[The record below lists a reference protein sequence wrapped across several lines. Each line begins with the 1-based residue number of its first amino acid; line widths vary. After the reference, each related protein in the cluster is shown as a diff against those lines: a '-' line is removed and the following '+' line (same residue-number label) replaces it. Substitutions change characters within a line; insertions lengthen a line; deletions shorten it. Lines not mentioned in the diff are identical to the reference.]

1 MDSSTRPLPP
11 LATLRPFEAAARLES
26 FTRAAAELHL
36 TQAAISRQIRLLEE
50 DLGVTLFERRH
61 RRVFLTRE
69 GREFGRTVS
78 QALESIASDA
88 QALRG
93 EGRDMQV
100 VLFCQLCEAFYWL
113 MPRLD
118 DFNRRHPEFDIKLAT
133 STRPITEFGEP
144 FDVALQT
151 SGRPNGTHPLALT
164 AADEIF
170 PVCSP
175 AYLEGQAEPLSLDD
189 LPDHRLL
196 HYRVE
201 PAEWLEWPDWLR
213 AVGRGDLVLGEGV
226 DFDSY
231 PLLLQAAIAGQGIA
245 LGWRRTTQHLIDRDE
260 LVRPVVESLPQRD
273 AIAIYTRRGAS
284 RRAAPR
290 ALLAWLDERLRDDM
304 APT

>member
-1 MDSSTRPLPP
+1 MESTARSLPP

-78 QALESIASDA
+78 QALDSIATDA

-93 EGRDMQV
+93 DGRDTQV
-100 VLFCQLCEAFYWL
+100 MLFCQLCEAFYWL

-118 DFNRRHPEFDIKLAT
+118 DFNRRHPELDIKLAT
-133 STRPITEFGEP
+133 STRPVTEFGEP

-151 SGRPNGTHPLALT
+151 SGRPSGTHQLALT

-175 AYLEGQAEPLSLDD
+175 AYLKRSAGALSLDD
-189 LPDHRLL
+189 LLDHRLL
-196 HYRVE
+196 HYRAE
-201 PAEWLEWPDWLR
+201 PADWLEWPDWLR
-213 AVGRGDLVLGEGV
+213 AVGRGDLVAGDGV
-226 DFDSY
+226 VFDSY
-231 PLLLQAAIAGQGIA
+231 PLLLQAAVAGQGVA
-245 LGWRRTTQHLIDRDE
+245 LGWRRTTQRLIDSGE
-260 LVRPVVESLPQRD
+260 LVRPFEESLLQRD
-273 AIAIYTRRGAS
+273 AISIYTCRGAS
-284 RRAAPR
+284 RRVATQ
-290 ALLAWLDERLRDDM
+290 ALLEWLGERLGDDM
-304 APT
+304 GLS